1 MTRFTGREGDLSV
14 DGEVATGMLG
24 ADWTEGAWKA
34 GLLVS
39 HSLGDGGYRGAS
51 AGTMTSTL
59 AGIFPWVRHALGKR
73 LSVWGVAGYG
83 EGSLTV
89 EPEDEAKI
97 RTDLDLWMAAAG
109 PFNLPHLYR

>member
-24 ADWTEGAWKA
+24 ADWTQGAWKT